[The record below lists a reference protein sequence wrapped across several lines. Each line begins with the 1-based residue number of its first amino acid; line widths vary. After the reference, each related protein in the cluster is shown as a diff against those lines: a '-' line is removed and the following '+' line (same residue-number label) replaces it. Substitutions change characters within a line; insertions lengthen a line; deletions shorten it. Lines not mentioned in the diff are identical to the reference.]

1 MVDER
6 RPKGGAARKGSILDT
21 ALDTLTNV
29 GVTSRTRP
37 EDLRAARAVGIAIV
51 ALVVVSIPFS
61 IQYWR
66 IGLPMMSAAVAVTA
80 CFTLGLLV
88 FLRRTGRAAFAGG
101 LALTGMY
108 ALLLLSNITS
118 GGFYNPNFAWFYVIP
133 IAAATFAGPR
143 QAWWW
148 TLVVLATTVV
158 FWTLHEQGFELVN
171 AIPDSERAL
180 QALFNRVGAVLGI
193 GVILALFVRWQ
204 RSAERG
210 IRDAHAQLRLQ
221 ESEMRRLALFDP
233 LTGLPSRVFLERK
246 IAFLSEHREPFA
258 MIFADIDRFKAIN
271 DTMGHPAGDALLAD
285 VGRRFESVVGT
296 TSHPSFPDLDRLW
309 AGSQPIV
316 ARRGGDEMIVVL
328 PGASVADARD
338 MARRISDAVAQPF
351 VSGERKIYV
360 SVSMGIAVGPRH
372 GANAATLMRAAD
384 VALYEA
390 KKRVGSS
397 FAVYERKMT
406 QSTPRTLLIEEALR
420 LALEVD
426 GLRLAFQPLF
436 DAHLQPR
443 SAEALLRWY
452 CAPLQQE
459 LGPSDFIPIAETTG
473 LIVPMGRWVL
483 NKACEEACTWAQPL
497 RVAVNIS
504 VVQLRQPNF
513 IDHVREALERSAL
526 DPGRLELEITEGI
539 LVDDDEEVR
548 NRLEDLR
555 ALGVVLTVDDFGTG
569 YSNFAY
575 LRRLPITRLKIDRA
589 FVSRMHRDPGD
600 AAVVRAVVA
609 VGNALQLDV
618 VAEGVESQEHVQM
631 LKAMGCDEL
640 QGYHLEQPMES
651 DVFKLFLRPQ
661 SGLLRRTEG

>member
-1 MVDER
+1 MDDE
-6 RPKGGAARKGSILDT
+6 RPKGGAGSKRSILAT
-21 ALDTLTNV
+21 AVDSLTHV
-29 GVTSRTRP
+29 GVTSHTP
-37 EDLRAARAVGIAIV
+37 AHEHRAARAVGIAIV
-51 ALVVVSIPFS
+51 ALVLVSIPFVY
-61 IQYWR
+61 QYWR
-66 IGLPMMSAAVAVTA
+66 IGLPTMAAIVAATA
-80 CFTLGLLV
+80 CFSLGLLV
-88 FLRRTGRAAFAGG
+88 FLRRTGRAALAGA

-108 ALLLLSNITS
+108 ALLLISNITS

-143 QAWWW
+143 QAWLW
-148 TLVVLATTVV
+148 TLVVLATTIT
-158 FWTLHEQGFELVN
+158 FWVIEESGLVLAN
-171 AIPDSERAL
+171 AVPESERAL
-180 QALFNRVGAVLGI
+180 HALFNRAGAVLGI

-246 IAFLSEHREPFA
+246 IEFLSHHGEPFA
-258 MIFADIDRFKAIN
+258 MIFIDIDRFKAIN

-309 AGSQPIV
+309 AGPHPIV

-328 PGASVADARD
+328 PGASVDDAREV
-338 MARRISDAVAQPF
+338 ARRVADCVTQPF
-351 VSGERKIYV
+351 ISRDRKIYV
-360 SVSMGIAVGPRH
+360 SVSMGIAVGPLH
-372 GANAATLMRAAD
+372 GGDAATLMRAAD

-406 QSTPRTLLIEEALR
+406 QSTPRTLLVEEALR
-420 LALEVD
+420 QALETD
-426 GLRLAFQPLF
+426 ELRLAYQPLF

-452 CAPLQQE
+452 CEPLQE
-459 LGPSDFIPIAETTG
+459 DLSPNDFVPIAETTG

-483 NKACEEACTWAQPL
+483 NKACEEACTWVTPL

-513 IDHVREALERSAL
+513 IDHVREALERSGL

-609 VGNALQLDV
+609 VGTALQLEV

-631 LKAMGCDEL
+631 LKAMGCTEL
-640 QGYHLEQPMES
+640 QGYHLEQPMEAEA
-651 DVFKLFLRPQ
+651 FKLFLRPQ
-661 SGLLRRTEG
+661 SGLLRRGEG

>member
-1 MVDER
+1 MER
-6 RPKGGAARKGSILDT
+6 GGQPKGGADRQRSIFTT
-21 ALDTLTNV
+21 ALDSLTNV
-29 GVTSRTRP
+29 GVTSRTPPR
-37 EDLRAARAVGIAIV
+37 DVRAARAVGIAIV
-51 ALVVVSIPFS
+51 ALTLVAIPYTV
-61 IQYWR
+61 QYWR
-66 IGLPMMSAAVAVTA
+66 IGLPVMAAAVSATA
-80 CFTLGLLV
+80 CFSLTLLV
-88 FLRRTGRAAFAGG
+88 FLRRTGRASLAGG
-101 LALTGMY
+101 LALTMFV
-108 ALLLLSNITS
+108 LLLLSNITS

-143 QAWWW
+143 QAWLW
-148 TLVVLATTVV
+148 TVVVLINTVV
-158 FWTLHEQGFELVN
+158 FWVLDEQGVGLVS
-171 AIPDSERAL
+171 AVPESERSV

-204 RSAERG
+204 RAAERG

-246 IAFLSEHREPFA
+246 IAFLSDHEEPFA

-271 DTMGHPAGDALLAD
+271 DTLGHPAGDSLLSD

-309 AGSQPIV
+309 AGPQAIV

-328 PGASVADARD
+328 PGATTEDAREV
-338 MARRISDAVAQPF
+338 ARRLADSVTQPF
-351 VSGERKIYV
+351 MVGARKIYV
-360 SVSMGIAVGPRH
+360 SVSMGIAVAPKH
-372 GANAATLMRAAD
+372 GEDAATLMRAAD

-420 LALEVD
+420 QALEAD

-452 CAPLQQE
+452 CEPLQE
-459 LGPSDFIPIAETTG
+459 EMNPNDFISVAETTG

-483 NKACEEACTWAQPL
+483 NKACEEACTWVTPL

-513 IDHVREALERSAL
+513 IDHVREALERSGL

-548 NRLEDLR
+548 NRLDDLR

-575 LRRLPITRLKIDRA
+575 LRRLPISRLKIDRA

-618 VAEGVESQEHVQM
+618 VAEGVESQEHIQM

-640 QGYHLEQPMES
+640 QGYHLERPLES
-651 DVFKLFLRPQ
+651 EPFKLFLRPQ
-661 SGLLRRTEG
+661 SGLLRRNEG